1 MVDRMVPRGG
11 IEPPTRGFSVPVASV
26 AKPIASTTCEGSESC
41 VTPGVTPDD
50 TKHALLK
57 ELLAGLSKEEIIAL
71 LAEKL

>member
-1 MVDRMVPRGG
+1 MEMVPRAR
-11 IEPPTRGFSVPVASV
+11 IELATRGFSVRDASD
-26 AKPIASTTCEGSESC
+26 ASAIDSTTCEGSESC

-57 ELLAGLSKEEIIAL
+57 ELLQGLSKEEIIAL